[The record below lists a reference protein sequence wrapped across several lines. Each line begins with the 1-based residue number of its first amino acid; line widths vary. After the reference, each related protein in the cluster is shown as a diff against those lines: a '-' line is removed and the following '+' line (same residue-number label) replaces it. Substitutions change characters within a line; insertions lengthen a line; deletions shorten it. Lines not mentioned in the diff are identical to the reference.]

1 MRKFI
6 DLTRAIEDSMAVY
19 PGDTGTK
26 LYEEKNLSRDGYNAY
41 RLETSMHVGTH
52 IDAPMHL
59 IKSEEFISEIPLE
72 NFIGNGCVI
81 DVRGEHVIRL
91 KVDYEEKIRNCDFI
105 FLYTGYDE
113 KFGTEDYF
121 KHHPVVERDFAEFL
135 VNKNIKV
142 MGIDTPS
149 PDKYPFKVHKTLFNN
164 NIMIIE
170 NLMNLKELLDYEY
183 FEIMALPLKIKAEAS
198 LVRVVAAV
206 NADL

>member
-6 DLTRAIEDSMAVY
+6 DLTRVIEDSMAVY
-19 PGDTGTK
+19 PGDTGTV
-26 LYEEKNLSRDGYNAY
+26 LYEEKSLKSDGYNAY
-41 RLETSMHVGTH
+41 RLETGMHAGTH

-59 IKSEEFISEIPLE
+59 INSEKFISEIPLE
-72 NFIGNGCVI
+72 NFMGNGCII

-91 KVDYEEKIRNCDFI
+91 KVDYEEKLKKCDFV

-135 VNKNIKV
+135 VNKKIKV

-170 NLMNLKELLDYEY
+170 NLANLKELLDYEC
-183 FEIMALPLKIKAEAS
+183 FEVMAFPLKIKAEAS

-206 NADL
+206 DVL